1 MLARARHSTGRSLS
15 VCKREVFPMM
25 RFEHTAVIAAFAA
38 AVSLA
43 SVGTAAAAAP
53 LQSPVTAPVE
63 VVGPAAKGDPKP
75 FRTFVQ
81 AECSGATCIADFGKK
96 GNKVRTVA
104 WISCGINTAGGEFGL
119 GQIFL
124 EAPGIAVGFLST
136 VSRGTVGGAEIAVAE
151 FKNTFDIPAGETMLV
166 QLVTGGAAQGAQC
179 VAAGTTR

>member
-1 MLARARHSTGRSLS
+1 
-15 VCKREVFPMM
+15 MM
-25 RFEHTAVIAAFAA
+25 RFEHAAVIAAFAA
-38 AVSLA
+38 AVSLP
-43 SVGTAAAAAP
+43 SVGTAAAAAT
-53 LQSPVTAPVE
+53 LQTSTTGPVE
-63 VVGPAAKGDPKP
+63 VVSPAAKGDPKP

-81 AECSGATCIADFGKK
+81 AECSGNSCFADFGKK

-104 WISCGINTAGGEFGL
+104 WISCGINTAGGGFAL

-166 QLVTGGAAQGAQC
+166 QLITGGTPAGAQC
-179 VAAGTTR
+179 VAAGTIK